1 MGAEEMFLTSQR
13 PELTVLKGCV
23 CMWLL
28 VPSLLSTMSSFLG
41 EAMGREHMHLRDKS
55 TRTIFSSGLS
65 PAPVS
70 QLLSVSLWL
79 LPDSYNYY
87 AACSYL
93 MMHVIFPNKTKI
105 FISQA

>member
-1 MGAEEMFLTSQR
+1 MGAEELFLTSQR
-13 PELTVLKGCV
+13 PELTVFKGCV

-28 VPSLLSTMSSFLG
+28 VPSLVSTMSSFQG
-41 EAMGREHMHLRDKS
+41 EATGREHMHISDKS
-55 TRTIFSSGLS
+55 TRTIFSLCLS

-93 MMHVIFPNKTKI
+93 MMHDIF
-105 FISQA
+105 S